1 MKKTLSILIMLFS
14 ALAAVGSLTFLRP
27 CVHEDGT
34 AAVCASAGTLLM
46 VLGFAGLAVGV
57 LTMFARG
64 RTLRILL
71 SALLLAISLG
81 LFLTPGVLAPLC
93 MMETM
98 RCHLI
103 TKPAAQVLGALSGCC
118 ALLLLYLQLIPG
130 RKGTNQ

>member
-1 MKKTLSILIMLFS
+1 MKKALSVLIMLFS

-34 AAVCASAGTLLM
+34 VSVCASAGTLLM
-46 VLGFAGLAVGV
+46 VLGFAGLAVGA
-57 LTMFARG
+57 LTMFVRG

-81 LFLTPGVLAPLC
+81 LFLIPGVLAPLC

-103 TKPAAQVLGALSGCC
+103 TKPAARVLGALTGCC
-118 ALLLLYLQLIPG
+118 ALLLMYLQLIPG
-130 RKGTNQ
+130 RKGTDQ